1 MMSIQNTRRFYG
13 SPETLLTLLLIG
25 YAVSGCGV
33 KTYPKP
39 IVQQPP
45 AQINDLQSEVRGG
58 AVELSWVV
66 APSQHKSEQSASW
79 RFAVLKSEVPW
90 DKRSC
95 LECPA
100 PEQTTILT
108 IDPVHPEPAFLR
120 DNRLVVKD
128 ASVATGRAYR
138 YQIAIQDQKERVL
151 TLSNPTIAKVTTPP
165 LPPINV
171 TVAKQN
177 HGILLSWKEPKKDAA
192 GQPVKQEM
200 LYGVERRILN
210 GSWEQISPAPVKGAS
225 FFDQAVASD
234 QIYEYRVF
242 GLLLFEGTN
251 TWSGP
256 SAVHQIKAPG
266 ALPPPP
272 PSTVWA
278 IPAKGV
284 LEIHWTQSEGKVSG
298 YHVYRREGKEI
309 TRLTSQAVQGPPYV
323 DSTARPNVVYFYA
336 VSAIGVEPP
345 HPEGLLSKWAEIRNL
360 QFQ

>member
-1 MMSIQNTRRFYG
+1 MMITESFRRFYG
-13 SPETLLTLLLIG
+13 SLEAILVLLLLG
-25 YAVSGCGV
+25 CAVSGCGV

-45 AQINDLQSEVRGG
+45 AQINDLQSEVRDG
-58 AVELSWVV
+58 AAELSWQV
-66 APSQHKSEQSASW
+66 APAPPNSEQSAAY

-90 DKRSC
+90 DKRNC

-100 PEQTTILT
+100 REQTTILT

-120 DNRLVVKD
+120 DHRLVVKD
-128 ASVATGRAYR
+128 ATIAAGRAYR
-138 YQIAIQDQKERVL
+138 YQVAVQDKKERVL
-151 TLSNPTIAKVTTPP
+151 TLSNPTILRVGTAP
-165 LPPINV
+165 LPPNDLTAV
-171 TVAKQN
+171 TQN
-177 HGILLSWKEPKKDAA
+177 HGILLSWKEPKKNAA
-192 GQPVKQEM
+192 GRPVTQEM
-200 LYGVERRILN
+200 LYGVERRIVN

-234 QIYEYRVF
+234 QIYEYRVL

-251 TWSGP
+251 TWSEP
-256 SAVHQIKAPG
+256 SVVRRIRAPG

-272 PSTVWA
+272 PGTVWA
-278 IPAKGV
+278 IPAKGA
-284 LEIHWTQSEGKVSG
+284 LEVHWTPSEGKVSG

-323 DSTARPNVVYFYA
+323 DSSARPNVVYFYA

-345 HPEGLLSKWAEIRNL
+345 HSEGLLSKWAEIRNL
-360 QFQ
+360 QF